1 MKLTKIFASA
11 FMMMAVATASFAQT
25 ADEIVAK
32 HFEAIGGVEKWKAV
46 KATEMNM
53 KTSVQGMDVE
63 IKSTVA
69 LDKGLKSVVSV
80 MGQEIVTGIDG
91 DTGWN
96 IRPAM
101 MGGTGEPEDM
111 PGSLV
116 KESKKQM
123 VIGGGLLNY
132 KENGSKVEL
141 VGEEKLDGA
150 DVYNLKLTDKSGDVT
165 NYYLSAST
173 YYILKSAGKIKMQ
186 GQEIDNEVSYSNF
199 KQVDGLTF
207 PFTREQ
213 PNPQMGGTMTVETE
227 SIKLNPT
234 LDADFFKK
242 PVKK

>member
-141 VGEEKLDGA
+141 VGKEKLDGA
-150 DVYNLKLTDKSGDVT
+150 DVYNIKLTDKSGDVT

>member
-1 MKLTKIFASA
+1 MKLTKIIASA
-11 FMMMAVATASFAQT
+11 FIVMASASASFAQT

-32 HFEAIGGVEKWKAV
+32 HFESIGGADKWKAI
-46 KATEMNM
+46 KAIEMNM
-53 KTSVQGMDVE
+53 KTSVQSMDVE
-63 IKSTVA
+63 IKSTVV
-69 LDKGLKSVVSV
+69 LDKGMKSVVSV
-80 MGQEIVTGIDG
+80 MGQEIVTGVDG

-132 KENGSKVEL
+132 KENGSTIEL
-141 VGEEKLDGA
+141 VGKEKLDGA
-150 DVYNLKLTDKSGDVT
+150 DVYNIKLTNKSGEIT
-165 NYYLSAST
+165 NYYISAT
-173 YYILKSAGKIKMQ
+173 TNYILKSAGKIKAEGKEM
-186 GQEIDNEVSYSNF
+186 DNDVSYSNF

-234 LDADFFKK
+234 VEADFFKK
-242 PVKK
+242 PAKK

>member
-141 VGEEKLDGA
+141 VGKEKLDGA